1 MEMDFMALPE
11 RLRNN
16 LFFIFFIFL
25 ISCSTMPEKI
35 NSSDKDLKKEEGVY
49 TYNGYVY
56 SGMLE
61 EYDANGRLLS
71 EVKLVDGKKEGLS
84 KFYWPNGKLKCEA
97 NYQNGIYHGS
107 VVRYF
112 ENGNLF
118 SSFNYNHGQ
127 ESGKQQMWKSDG
139 RIKVNYEVINGRKYG
154 LTGVKNCVNV
164 LEEDSHSY

>member
-1 MEMDFMALPE
+1 MDFMVQLE
-11 RLRNN
+11 RLLNN
-16 LFFIFFIFL
+16 SFIIFFIFL
-25 ISCSTMPEKI
+25 ISCTTVPERVKM
-35 NSSDKDLKKEEGVY
+35 SDENLIKEKGVY
-49 TYNGYVY
+49 SFEGSVY
-56 SGMLE
+56 TGIVE
-61 EYDANGRLLS
+61 EYDDAGRLIS
-71 EVKLVDGKKEGLS
+71 EIKLVDGKKEGLS
-84 KFYWPNGKLKCEA
+84 KFYWPDGKLKCEA

-118 SSFNYNHGQ
+118 SSFNYDQGQ

-154 LTGVKNCVNV
+154 LTGVKNCINV

>member
-1 MEMDFMALPE
+1 MPE
-11 RLRNN
+11 R
-16 LFFIFFIFL
+16 
-25 ISCSTMPEKI
+25 I
-35 NSSDKDLKKEEGVY
+35 NSADKNLKKEKGVY
-49 TYNGYVY
+49 NYNGSEY
-56 SGMLE
+56 SGILE
-61 EYDANGRLLS
+61 EYDTKGQLLS
-71 EVKLVDGKKEGLS
+71 EIKLVNGKKEGLS
-84 KFYWPNGKLKCEA
+84 KFYWPDGKLKCEA

-107 VVRYF
+107 VIRYF

-118 SSFNYNHGQ
+118 SSFNYKDGQ

>member
-1 MEMDFMALPE
+1 MVRPE

-16 LFFIFFIFL
+16 LFFVFFLFL
-25 ISCSTMPEKI
+25 ISCTNTPERI
-35 NSSDKDLKKEEGVY
+35 NSSDKKLTKEKGSY
-49 TYNGYVY
+49 SYNGKAYT
-56 SGMLE
+56 GIIE
-61 EYDANGRLLS
+61 EYNDSGTLIS
-71 EVKLVDGKKEGLS
+71 EIKLVNGKKEGLS
-84 KFYWPNGKLKCEA
+84 KFYWPDGKLKCEA

-107 VVRYF
+107 VTRYF

-118 SSFNYNHGQ
+118 SSFNYDQGQ
-127 ESGKQQMWKSDG
+127 ESGKQQIWKSDG

>member
-1 MEMDFMALPE
+1 MDLNIAASLKSYDTKGQ
-11 RLRNN
+11 L
-16 LFFIFFIFL
+16 L
-25 ISCSTMPEKI
+25 
-35 NSSDKDLKKEEGVY
+35 SDKIESLTEKRR
-49 TYNGYVY
+49 
-56 SGMLE
+56 SI
-61 EYDANGRLLS
+61 
-71 EVKLVDGKKEGLS
+71 
-84 KFYWPNGKLKCEA
+84 KFYWPDGKLNVKL

-118 SSFNYNHGQ
+118 SSFNYKDGQ